1 MEYVLLS
8 LIVLFIGGLFGFA
21 ILIWR
26 ETQIEKKFGQIHKDL
41 TEFRRLIDSDF
52 IKVTEQL
59 NSYQEFIRKAHT
71 DLNTIVQE
79 YEINGVPLGYDRGK
93 KADFVEGL

>member
-1 MEYVLLS
+1 MEYALLA
-8 LIVLFIGGLFGFA
+8 LIILFVGGLFGFA

-26 ETQIEKKFGQIHKDL
+26 EIHNEKRFASTHKDL
-41 TEFRRLIDSDF
+41 VEFRQIISGEVEKLREEIALQRDF
-52 IKVTEQL
+52 IV
-59 NSYQEFIRKAHT
+59 KAQT
-71 DLNTIVQE
+71 DLATIVTE